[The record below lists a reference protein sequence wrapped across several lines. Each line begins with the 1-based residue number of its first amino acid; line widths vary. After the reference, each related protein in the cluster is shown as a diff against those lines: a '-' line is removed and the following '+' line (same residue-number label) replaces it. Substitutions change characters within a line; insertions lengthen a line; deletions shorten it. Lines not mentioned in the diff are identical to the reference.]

1 MARLAVGDRVVSY
14 EEYGDGPLVVLL
26 HGSPGNGRSWQ
37 RVGERLA
44 ARHRVVAP
52 DLPGHGGTT
61 PQPAQATPDVAYT
74 ATLIEA
80 LVDAVGRP
88 ALLVGYS
95 YGGVVAL
102 AVALR
107 GAASG
112 ALVLLE
118 PVAVPVLAL
127 AGDDALD
134 ARARAVFDGYI
145 GDVEA
150 GDPTRVATMV
160 DFWFGPGAFARMPA
174 PLREYMIREAPT
186 NVRDVRGTLREA
198 YSAAALSRLAMPVTT
213 VVGGRSPEATW
224 TIARTITAHVAK
236 GSLLRLDDA
245 DHAMITTHD
254 EALAQILAGLT

>member
-1 MARLAVGDRVVSY
+1 MPRLAVGDRVVSY
-14 EEYGDGPLVVLL
+14 EEYGAGPLVVLV
-26 HGSPGNGRSWQ
+26 HGSPGSGKSWQ

-44 ARHRVVAP
+44 ARHGVVAP
-52 DLPGHGGTT
+52 DLPGHGATT
-61 PQPAQATPDVAYT
+61 PQPAEATPDVAYT
-74 ATLIEA
+74 ATLVEA
-80 LVDAVGRP
+80 LVNAMGRP
-88 ALLVGYS
+88 ALRVGYS

-107 GAASG
+107 GAAIG
-112 ALVLLE
+112 GLVLLE

-127 AGDDALD
+127 AGEEALH
-134 ARARAVFDGYI
+134 ARTRVVFDGYI
-145 GDVEA
+145 ADVEA

-160 DFWFGPGAFARMPA
+160 DFWFGTGAFARMPP

-198 YSAAALSRLAMPVTT
+198 YSAAALARLAMPVTT

-224 TIARTITAHVAK
+224 TIARTITTRVAK
-236 GSLLRLDDA
+236 GSLQRLDDA
-245 DHAMITTHD
+245 DHAMITTHG